1 MTEERDL
8 DESPQETPSGEQT
21 PVSPLT
27 QESTPSVVVSTVP
40 STLSE
45 PPQTLSK
52 AISPEVRLG
61 TWSSLTNY
69 ECIFCDFATLDSEL
83 EVLEHIDLQRSL
95 GFAHHTAKV

>member
-1 MTEERDL
+1 MTEEQEQ

-27 QESTPSVVVSTVP
+27 QEATPSVGETTPVTTPSEAPQAVSR
-40 STLSE
+40 
-45 PPQTLSK
+45 